1 MEDYVQTNIFSQGQS
16 RDTLSISKKRNRLVV
31 IKTFS
36 NKDYRSKKNIEKQ
49 LTFIPNDA
57 GRVKTCRIFESS
69 DDRLEME
76 YVFGSNGA
84 GILSNLHVDAF
95 QKFIENINNYLENII
110 LKANTATVHRD
121 IFLTKFEQIILNSNN
136 QIKPL
141 LIENMNIC
149 KSLLKHHETIKIPLG
164 QCHGD
169 FTFSNMIV
177 SENGDICLIDF
188 LETFLETPLQDI
200 AKLMQELKYYWSL
213 RYSSSSHSIKAKTS
227 AVWMLSNS
235 QVVARAYRAH
245 PIAMNVLE
253 ILCLARIAPY
263 VKDDCT
269 MTWLIRALKQT
280 KEI

>member
-1 MEDYVQTNIFSQGQS
+1 MLLYIFF
-16 RDTLSISKKRNRLVV
+16 RSIILA
-31 IKTFS
+31 
-36 NKDYRSKKNIEKQ
+36 
-49 LTFIPNDA
+49 A

-95 QKFIENINNYLENII
+95 QKFIENINDYLENII
-110 LKANTATVHRD
+110 LKANTTKVHRD

-141 LIENMNIC
+141 LIKNMNIC
-149 KSLLKHHETIKIPLG
+149 TYLLKNHETIRIPIG

-213 RYSSSSHSIKAKTS
+213 RYSNSSYSIKAKAS

-235 QVVARAYRAH
+235 QAVARAYREH

-269 MTWLIRALKQT
+269 MTWLIRALNQT